1 MPDQLRSAA
10 KVVCRPIAAG
20 EVVLDS
26 VDSSLAQMIKQTYG
40 DAAAIE
46 MEGAGVAL
54 AGQLNESLP
63 TIIVRGISDYADGH
77 KENTDRDG
85 WQQRAARNAAAFA
98 VTLLAE
104 LPPVRRT
111 VNVPVP
117 ARHVLVSGSVPT
129 TAGRTGVPGWSAGE
143 QLRIGDRGYLL
154 VDGTLAERP
163 LAGAAARYRE
173 ARGLQVTPV
182 PQPGAEHVWLR
193 QIVARPNMASAVA
206 ELVVLAAEWE
216 LLDGL
221 RSVRGFPRLAQ
232 YVSSEHLATLVTG
245 WPASRSTHLPC
256 ETLGLIAPP
265 GPPLDEWRTS
275 KLCKGLAGC
284 PEHWPCCTTAGVR
297 IATSHPPGS
306 SDSTMTRWC
315 CAISGSP
322 HAAMNRARVLPTTRR
337 PNNVGG
343 PSPDRDRRPTC
354 FSSPHWPIT
363 CSPGQL
369 PSAVNPLPLRHYRP
383 DLPESIGRAVDA
395 ALSPDPSA
403 RPGMSVLGAAFRP
416 SPADPRRR
424 SPHV

>member
-1 MPDQLRSAA
+1 LPDQLRSAA

-275 KLCKGLAGC
+275 KLCKGLAGLSRTLAVLHDRGRAHRHLTPAGLVRLDDDTLVLRDLGLAAC
-284 PEHWPCCTTAGVR
+284 GYEPGEGPPDYQAPEQC
-297 IATSHPPGS
+297 
-306 SDSTMTRWC
+306 
-315 CAISGSP
+315 
-322 HAAMNRARVLPTTRR
+322 RR
-337 PNNVGG
+337 TP
-343 PSPDRDRRPTC
+343 PDRDRRPTC

-363 CSPGQL
+363 CSPANC
-369 PSAVNPLPLRHYRP
+369 P
-383 DLPESIGRAVDA
+383 
-395 ALSPDPSA
+395 A
-403 RPGMSVLGAAFRP
+403 R
-416 SPADPRRR
+416 
-424 SPHV
+424 